1 MKISYLIAYDI
12 TDDLR
17 LSKVS
22 RYLKGRG
29 IHVQYSV
36 FYCHIRPEVLIE
48 IKRNLRDLIDSKK
61 DDIRIYPVTDKF
73 KPIVLGRGSRIPDG
87 AEIFL

>member
-29 IHVQYSV
+29 IHLQYSV
-36 FYCHIRPEVLIE
+36 FLCHIRDEDLIK
-48 IKRNLRDLIDSKK
+48 IKRKLNELIDSKK
-61 DDIRIYPVTDKF
+61 DDIRIYPVNDKF
-73 KPIVLGRGSRIPDG
+73 KPIVLGRGSRVPDG